1 MLLVGKEQIVQ
12 RQDEER
18 ERQREGGEGEKRKR
32 ERVKGRI
39 RKTEGCKNVYKIGH
53 RRERETEEK

>member
-1 MLLVGKEQIVQ
+1 MREKN
-12 RQDEER
+12 ER
-18 ERQREGGEGEKRKR
+18 ER